1 MSELRFEAIGPDEA
15 EGLSELAYPL
25 LREVYSYVP
34 DDLLDEFL
42 EQEQSS
48 EGIRRQMA
56 EGTVYEWIIADGVRA
71 GYLAYGM
78 EGDAMHLGKLY
89 LFEGYRGRGIGSQ
102 AMDRVEGIARS
113 RGARSIVLEVN
124 ERNAGAISLYSRKGF
139 RESGK
144 AGLMRIVMT
153 RMLADGR
160 SLPRLGPDVLL
171 SRRGG
176 GVLGHHSDQSVRSV
190 RLLQIADVVFGQYG
204 VHRTGHAVD
213 MSGLRRPNHRRG
225 GLHQEPGEGH
235 LGHRDAHAVR
245 DLGHPGH
252 DPGVLVRRGVVLESG
267 V

>member
-1 MSELRFEAIGPDEA
+1 MSEVGFIRLDPRDAKE
-15 EGLSELAYPL
+15 LSDLAYPL

-144 AGLMRIVMT
+144 AGLMRIAMT
-153 RMLADGR
+153 R
-160 SLPRLGPDVLL
+160 
-171 SRRGG
+171 
-176 GVLGHHSDQSVRSV
+176 
-190 RLLQIADVVFGQYG
+190 
-204 VHRTGHAVD
+204 
-213 MSGLRRPNHRRG
+213 
-225 GLHQEPGEGH
+225 
-235 LGHRDAHAVR
+235 
-245 DLGHPGH
+245 
-252 DPGVLVRRGVVLESG
+252 VLVDE
-267 V
+267 

>member
-42 EQEQSS
+42 EQEQSP

-89 LFEGYRGRGIGSQ
+89 LFEGCRGRGIGSQ

-113 RGARSIVLEVN
+113 RRARSIVLEVN
-124 ERNAGAISLYSRKGF
+124 ERNAGAISLYTRKGF

-153 RMLADGR
+153 RALVDGR
-160 SLPRLGPDVLL
+160 SSPRLGPDVLI
-171 SRRGG
+171 SRCRGR
-176 GVLGHHSDQSVRSV
+176 VLGHHADQPVRPV
-190 RLLQIADVVFGQYG
+190 RLLQIADVVIGQHD
-204 VHRTGHAVD
+204 VHGISHPVH
-213 MSGLRRPNHRRG
+213 MGGLRRPHNR
-225 GLHQEPGEGH
+225 
-235 LGHRDAHAVR
+235 
-245 DLGHPGH
+245 
-252 DPGVLVRRGVVLESG
+252 
-267 V
+267 

>member
-89 LFEGYRGRGIGSQ
+89 LFEGYRDRGMGSE
-102 AMDRVEGIARS
+102 AIDRVEGIARS
-113 RGARSIVLEVN
+113 SGARRIVLEVN
-124 ERNAGAISLYSRKGF
+124 ERNAGAISLYSRRG
-139 RESGK
+139 SGSP
-144 AGLMRIVMT
+144 
-153 RMLADGR
+153 GR
-160 SLPRLGPDVLL
+160 PD
-171 SRRGG
+171 SCA
-176 GVLGHHSDQSVRSV
+176 S
-190 RLLQIADVVFGQYG
+190 
-204 VHRTGHAVD
+204 
-213 MSGLRRPNHRRG
+213 
-225 GLHQEPGEGH
+225 
-235 LGHRDAHAVR
+235 
-245 DLGHPGH
+245 
-252 DPGVLVRRGVVLESG
+252 
-267 V
+267 